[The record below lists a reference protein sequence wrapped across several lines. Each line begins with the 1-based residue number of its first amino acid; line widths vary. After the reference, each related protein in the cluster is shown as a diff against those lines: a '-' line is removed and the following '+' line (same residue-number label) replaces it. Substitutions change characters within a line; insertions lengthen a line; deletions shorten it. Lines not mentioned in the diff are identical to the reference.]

1 MFNYN
6 LGGYK
11 RQTKTRGDCVPR
23 AISIATDL
31 PYQEV
36 YDELQR
42 LQEELRLKSRSK
54 YYYHKD
60 PRKNKPRSGTSSK
73 VYKPYLEKLG
83 WTWIPTMGI
92 GTGCRV
98 HLKPEELPKGRII
111 CRLSRH
117 LVAVIDGVMNDT
129 YDSSRDGT
137 RCVYGYFIKKENK

>member
-60 PRKNKPRSGTSSK
+60 PRKNNLALEHLVK
-73 VYKPYLEKLG
+73 VYKPYLGE
-83 WTWIPTMGI
+83 
-92 GTGCRV
+92 
-98 HLKPEELPKGRII
+98 
-111 CRLSRH
+111 S
-117 LVAVIDGVMNDT
+117 LVGP
-129 YDSSRDGT
+129 
-137 RCVYGYFIKKENK
+137 GYLQWE